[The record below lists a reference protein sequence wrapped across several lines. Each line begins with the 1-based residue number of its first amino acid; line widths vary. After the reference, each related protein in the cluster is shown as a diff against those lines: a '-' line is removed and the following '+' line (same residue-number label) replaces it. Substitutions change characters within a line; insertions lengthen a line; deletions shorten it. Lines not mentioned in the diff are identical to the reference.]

1 MEREE
6 ACEGEECGTLKLRSR
21 KGKIGNPAPK
31 GAAVVMV
38 EEEEEAGGELERC
51 VYLDRDQG
59 KVVSKIFSAL
69 DLLLLFAVYPSF
81 SREMTVLPLGKLC
94 LSSFDCTV
102 LLRLMNTMTY

>member
-21 KGKIGNPAPK
+21 KGKIGNSAPK

-38 EEEEEAGGELERC
+38 EEEEAGGELERC

-69 DLLLLFAVYPSF
+69 DLLLLFAV
-81 SREMTVLPLGKLC
+81 LP
-94 LSSFDCTV
+94 FV
-102 LLRLMNTMTY
+102 FA